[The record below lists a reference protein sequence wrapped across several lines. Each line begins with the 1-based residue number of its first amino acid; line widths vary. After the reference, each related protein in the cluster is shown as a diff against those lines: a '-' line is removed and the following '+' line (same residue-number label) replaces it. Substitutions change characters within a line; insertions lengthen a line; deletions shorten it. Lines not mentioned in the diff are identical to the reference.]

1 MSIIVCILI
10 VLFIIFVTCY
20 NTLDKWRFRA
30 DRQYPY
36 VRETMDEWE
45 AATLELLSL
54 RGVQPPEGHVKGQK
68 HPWDAVAAAN
78 RLAAAC
84 PGSEGDDDDARAVR
98 ARQRELAEKLET
110 YTAVYNGTAKSF
122 NKTASRPFGGTVA
135 KLLHW
140 NLWEDLELNRGG
152 IVGVEE
158 L

>member
-54 RGVQPPEGHVKGQK
+54 RGV
-68 HPWDAVAAAN
+68 
-78 RLAAAC
+78 
-84 PGSEGDDDDARAVR
+84 
-98 ARQRELAEKLET
+98 
-110 YTAVYNGTAKSF
+110 
-122 NKTASRPFGGTVA
+122 
-135 KLLHW
+135 
-140 NLWEDLELNRGG
+140 
-152 IVGVEE
+152 
-158 L
+158 